1 MKVTLN
7 LASLPSR
14 RERYALSWAIPLTLA
29 GAVGFA
35 FIIYFGIANIREYRQ
50 VQRDI
55 LHMQDQN
62 QTLSRQGAD
71 LRRQAQ
77 QPDYQAVAGEA
88 HYLNSLIEAKKSS
101 VADLVAKVGQLMP
114 DDVRLSNM
122 SMGNVRGAQ
131 VSFSVIGK
139 DEEALEKFLT
149 ALEDSPDFQDVSV
162 SNEGFQGQGESEGAV
177 SITCTARYVGSLV
190 P

>member
-7 LASLPSR
+7 LALLPSR
-14 RERYALSWAIPLTLA
+14 RERYALSWAIPLTLF
-29 GAVGFA
+29 GAVALA
-35 FIIYFGIANIREYRQ
+35 FIIYFGIRNIREYRQ
-50 VQRDI
+50 VQKDI
-55 LHMQDQN
+55 LQMQDQN
-62 QTLSRQGAD
+62 QTLARQGVD

-77 QPDYQAVAGEA
+77 QPDYQVVAGEA
-88 HYLNSLIEAKKSS
+88 QFLNSLIDAKKSS

-114 DDVRLSNM
+114 ADVRLSNM
-122 SMGNVRGAQ
+122 SMRNAKGAQ

-149 ALEDSPDFQDVSV
+149 ALEDSADFKDVSV
-162 SNEGFQGQGESEGAV
+162 SNEGFQGQGESESAV

>member
-7 LASLPSR
+7 LAAIPSR
-14 RERYALSWAIPLTLA
+14 RERYALSWAVPLAVL
-29 GAVGFA
+29 GAVALGF
-35 FIIYFGIANIREYRQ
+35 IVRFGVANFREYRR
-50 VQRDI
+50 VQEDI
-55 LHMQDQN
+55 VQLQGQN
-62 QTLSRQGAD
+62 QELARQAAD
-71 LRRQAQ
+71 LRRAAQ
-77 QPDYQAVAGEA
+77 QPDYQAVTVEA
-88 HYLNSLIEAKKSS
+88 QYLNSLFEAKKTS
-101 VADLVAKVGQLMP
+101 VADLVTKIGKLIP

-122 SMGNVRGAQ
+122 SMRNAKGAQ
-131 VSFSVIGK
+131 VSFSVTGK

-162 SNEGFQGQGESEGAV
+162 TNEGFQGQGESENSV